1 MKHNSYNYEGG
12 QPFKVEA
19 PFTPTGDQPTA
30 IQSLTDGIERGEW
43 AQVLLGATGTGKTFT
58 MAKVIEA
65 VQKPTLIIAHNK
77 TLAAQLCSEFKSF
90 FPNNAVEYFVS
101 YYDFY
106 QPEAYIP
113 SSDTYI
119 EKDAS
124 INDEIDKLRHS
135 ATMSLFERRDVI
147 IVASVSCIYGLGDP
161 EDYSDLVLS
170 LRLGQTK
177 SRDEILSKL
186 VDIQYT
192 RNDMNFI
199 RGTFRVQGDTIEIFP
214 AAYSER
220 AIRVELFG
228 DEIDRLVEVDALTGE
243 IIAERK
249 HVAVYPASHY
259 VTTKE
264 KMKIAVER
272 IEAEL
277 DEQLAK
283 LKAEDRL
290 LEAQRLEQRTRYDI
304 EMMQEMGYCSGIENY
319 SRHMSERKAGEAPY
333 TLIDYFPDDFL
344 IMGDESHVTIPQVR
358 AMYNGDRARK
368 ESLIEYGFRLPSAL
382 DNRPLKFDEF
392 VERINQIVYVSATP
406 GPYEMEVETN
416 VAEQIIR
423 PTGLLDPSIE
433 IRPIKGQMDDL
444 LGEIHKRAA
453 KNERVLVT
461 TLTKKMAEDLTEFL
475 KEMGV
480 RVRYLHSDIVT
491 IERAEIIR
499 DLRAGVFDV
508 LVGINLLREGLDM
521 PEVSLVAIL
530 DADKEGFL
538 RSDTAM
544 IQTIGRAARNV
555 NGHVIM
561 YADRVTGSMQRA
573 MDETDRRRAVQ
584 EAYNIEH
591 HITPKSVSK
600 DVKELIELT
609 KIEEDMVTDGKGLS
623 PKKGK
628 KKSSAAGMDHG
639 HEPYAQDAD
648 ATKVAEITAE
658 ELYNKIEELDRQMKA
673 AAKQLEFEKAAKLR
687 DQLGELR
694 QQWSDMHS
702 VGDSKLK
709 KPRKNSKKQSPKSK
723 KVHI

>member
-1 MKHNSYNYEGG
+1 
-12 QPFKVEA
+12 
-19 PFTPTGDQPTA
+19 
-30 IQSLTDGIERGEW
+30 
-43 AQVLLGATGTGKTFT
+43 
-58 MAKVIEA
+58 
-65 VQKPTLIIAHNK
+65 
-77 TLAAQLCSEFKSF
+77 
-90 FPNNAVEYFVS
+90 
-101 YYDFY
+101 
-106 QPEAYIP
+106 
-113 SSDTYI
+113 
-119 EKDAS
+119 
-124 INDEIDKLRHS
+124 
-135 ATMSLFERRDVI
+135 
-147 IVASVSCIYGLGDP
+147 
-161 EDYSDLVLS
+161 DYSDLVLS

-243 IIAERK
+243 VIAERK

-344 IMGDESHVTIPQVR
+344 IMVDESHVTIPQVR